1 MSHNPA
7 KQLAKASTKPR
18 QHKTMSTLQ
27 HQNRVTIGGAFERW
41 HEWKSKKGLKSDE
54 AVAICLLDEAKTSR
68 SSSLRSPSTSSSKR
82 VKFSKSDVQMM
93 IKREVNSAL
102 KENEDKLQ
110 SLIETVQQLDSE
122 VDFESCLQNLET
134 RINIITRRAEA
145 AFACMPEKKSA
156 VSRPTVSQIFG
167 TDSEEEDESNSLCT
181 DNSSELSRAEEN
193 VQVALRKMRADKEA
207 LTAAAAHQDEE
218 PPPSLFAPC
227 RGPEVE
233 SVQKQQPKPSPKEQ
247 KDSENAK
254 REDALARSLERKG
267 QQQDNSVVPPLPLT
281 AVPSTLTVEAASYNF
296 PQKVQVYLAFIRK
309 PPGLSLLWKV
319 AEADPSA
326 PPMHSYR
333 IYISM
338 EKGKGSSAFSDWTV
352 IGEVKALPLPMCI
365 MINKYKPGRKL
376 RFAVVGKD
384 VFGRYGPY
392 SEVAMA
398 EKTE

>member
-1 MSHNPA
+1 MSQNPA

-18 QHKTMSTLQ
+18 QHKTMSTLK
-27 HQNRVTIGGAFERW
+27 HRNRVTIGGAFERW

-54 AVAICLLDEAKTSR
+54 AVAICLLEEAKTSR
-68 SSSLRSPSTSSSKR
+68 SSSLPSPSTSSSKR
-82 VKFSKSDVQMM
+82 MKFSKSDVQMM

-122 VDFESCLQNLET
+122 ADYESCLQNLET
-134 RINIITRRAEA
+134 RINIITQRAEA
-145 AFACMPEKKSA
+145 AFACVPEKKST
-156 VSRPTVSQIFG
+156 VSCPTVSEIFG

-193 VQVALRKMRADKEA
+193 VQVALRTMRADKEA

-218 PPPSLFAPC
+218 APPSLFAP
-227 RGPEVE
+227 RRSPKVE

-254 REDALARSLERKG
+254 REDALARKG

-326 PPMHSYR
+326 PPMDSYS

-338 EKGKGSSAFSDWTV
+338 EKDKGSSAFSDWTV

-376 RFAVVGKD
+376 CFAVVGKD

-392 SEVAMA
+392 SEVAVA
-398 EKTE
+398 EKIE